1 MEISP
6 VSVGNYQ
13 VLKAIKIERG
23 CVVKLARVAHRC
35 THRKSGEVKGSELG
49 FYSLPT
55 DNALVTTTTFIYKN
69 STCRELLEHQT
80 KQNSTKRGAA

>member
-55 DNALVTTTTFIYKN
+55 DNALVTTTTFIY
-69 STCRELLEHQT
+69 SDSPGRELTHNQME
-80 KQNSTKRGAA
+80 RGAA